1 MTRPGEPLPDD
12 KPTSVPLNLILNIT
26 YPKPDEIASG
36 IEQLHSL
43 DQETRTINDVFLM
56 DLAHPSYERL
66 MTYIEQRLAVQRKKL
81 TIAAPCRLDSKTYV
95 LWKDGEKEPVS
106 NETWESI
113 SQHVRAMLESE
124 EDVTTKIWVEAVF
137 AGPEAESA

>member
-12 KPTSVPLNLILNIT
+12 KPTSVPLNLILNII
-26 YPKPDEIASG
+26 YPKPDKIASG
-36 IEQLHSL
+36 IEQLHPV

-56 DLAHPSYERL
+56 DFAQPSYEL
-66 MTYIEQRLAVQRKKL
+66 LTIYIEMRLAVQKNKL

-95 LWKDGEKEPVS
+95 HWKDGEKEPVS

-113 SQHVRAMLESE
+113 SQHFRAMLERG
-124 EDVTTKIWVEAVF
+124 DEA
-137 AGPEAESA
+137 